1 MKNRESE
8 SDSVVHPKGGGWVQS
23 SQLEL
28 SLTIAKSATVL
39 SFVRSSPANAHA
51 PSSEDASKRILDFAA
66 SLPDW

>member
-1 MKNRESE
+1 MNKKESKSE
-8 SDSVVHPKGGGWVQS
+8 SIVHPGGAGQVQS

-39 SFVRSSPANAHA
+39 SFVRNSPPNSHV
-51 PSSEDASKRILDFAA
+51 PSSEDASKRILEFAA